1 MSFFD
6 RQPPLFDTKKRLG
19 NLSGNGSVSVDR
31 SAQPLQPDDLD
42 SQTESWVELAP
53 SRASLC
59 SSVEA
64 VMIDRDSAEAS
75 GLNRDS
81 RLSPVSLQSPHV
93 EFDTNMEQARL
104 SLIKDVFP
112 PGKNTEWIW
121 DWSSRPETVPPNRFV
136 MRNRGQVGSAL
147 TTPPNSPEP
156 ELASEFEFKPG
167 KTKKWVFYRFEVL
180 VGLVVSNL
188 VTFVIGATVGASL
201 LQPLDRLKTL
211 RQQLNH
217 RSQSAWHLMLS
228 VVRTNGPLDLWKG
241 LTPSS
246 LFKQSTILDAIRSV
260 IRDSTYRG
268 LWKGLIPTIF
278 RDSPFSGLYLVF
290 YRRQIGFV
298 EKRSGNCNP
307 ALRFGAGITSGF
319 LACLLTQPF
328 DVIKTVVQL
337 YPKRYSSTFRT
348 SLDLYKTGGYRIFF
362 TGYTLRATKR
372 TMTAALNWT
381 IFDELP
387 KMSAYRPLS
396 DDVDVVKLARLCTKY
411 PYVVNSNQNHQQVQ
425 CNLLLVGNGIHRD
438 LRGSGLRSRIRFHL
452 KQFGEKTSS
461 HGIPWLEQAPNSFY
475 RFQTRSLINKYNRKE
490 KITSIHLNFE
500 SAPPFPAISLCNLN
514 PYKDTLLRDVEEI
527 KKILQAYQTAL
538 EQAGRLKIDDQLK
551 DMQPSKRIKR
561 SESSHFEAAH
571 SKCTCEEEDDG
582 LKCEP
587 ETHEKPSDD
596 SDICLC
602 AFDRTSEDAWPCFP
616 KKTWT
621 QKQCDSCDS
630 HGYCVEKTEK
640 PTNNRKSCLCQKLE
654 TFCVAYDGATEILKL
669 WEYYG
674 KLSSIES
681 EVMEALGF
689 ANISD
694 EVTLVVKARE
704 NIMFYM
710 AELKE
715 KERAALSTQ
724 KHQFIHK
731 CSFNGQAC
739 DIDND
744 FINIADPTFGN
755 CFVFNYN
762 RTHPKVSSR
771 AGANFGLRTLL
782 YVNTSEYLPT
792 TEAVGVRMAVHDQHE
807 YPFPDTSG
815 YSAPTGF
822 VSSFGIR
829 LAKIKRLPEPYGK
842 CVIDSQAKDY
852 LYQGYRYSLEGCY
865 RSCLQEMVVKEC
877 GCGDPR
883 FPVGNASHCQRKLP
897 HVSGQNEAQIDKLDC
912 KCEQACFQPSY
923 SVSYSCAN
931 WPSESLNIS
940 VGKCEL
946 SADECI
952 DYYKENGAFIEVF
965 YEALNFEVLSE
976 TEAYGLVKM
985 MADLGGQLGL
995 WSGVSVMTCI
1005 EFVFLILEIMFMIL
1019 HQYKP

>member
-1 MSFFD
+1 
-6 RQPPLFDTKKRLG
+6 
-19 NLSGNGSVSVDR
+19 
-31 SAQPLQPDDLD
+31 
-42 SQTESWVELAP
+42 
-53 SRASLC
+53 
-59 SSVEA
+59 
-64 VMIDRDSAEAS
+64 
-75 GLNRDS
+75 
-81 RLSPVSLQSPHV
+81 
-93 EFDTNMEQARL
+93 
-104 SLIKDVFP
+104 
-112 PGKNTEWIW
+112 
-121 DWSSRPETVPPNRFV
+121 
-136 MRNRGQVGSAL
+136 
-147 TTPPNSPEP
+147 
-156 ELASEFEFKPG
+156 
-167 KTKKWVFYRFEVL
+167 
-180 VGLVVSNL
+180 
-188 VTFVIGATVGASL
+188 
-201 LQPLDRLKTL
+201 
-211 RQQLNH
+211 
-217 RSQSAWHLMLS
+217 
-228 VVRTNGPLDLWKG
+228 
-241 LTPSS
+241 
-246 LFKQSTILDAIRSV
+246 
-260 IRDSTYRG
+260 
-268 LWKGLIPTIF
+268 
-278 RDSPFSGLYLVF
+278 
-290 YRRQIGFV
+290 
-298 EKRSGNCNP
+298 
-307 ALRFGAGITSGF
+307 
-319 LACLLTQPF
+319 
-328 DVIKTVVQL
+328 
-337 YPKRYSSTFRT
+337 
-348 SLDLYKTGGYRIFF
+348 
-362 TGYTLRATKR
+362 
-372 TMTAALNWT
+372 
-381 IFDELP
+381 
-387 KMSAYRPLS
+387 MSAYRPLS
-396 DDVDVVKLARLCTKY
+396 NDVDVVKLARFCTEY
-411 PYVVNSNQNHQQVQ
+411 PYAVNSNQNHQQVQ
-425 CNLLLVGNGIHRD
+425 CNLLLVGNGIHGD
-438 LRGSGLRSRIRFHL
+438 LRGSGLRSRIRYHL

-461 HGIPWLEQAPNSFY
+461 HGIPWLEQAPNPFY
-475 RFQTRSLINKYNRKE
+475 RFQTRSLVNKYNRKE

-514 PYKDTLLRDVEEI
+514 PYKDSLLRDVEAI

-538 EQAGRLKIDDQLK
+538 EQAGRLKTNDQLK
-551 DMQPSKRIKR
+551 DMQRSKRIKR

-571 SKCTCEEEDDG
+571 SKCTCEDEDDG

-587 ETHEKPSDD
+587 ETREKPSDD
-596 SDICLC
+596 SDTCLC

-616 KKTWT
+616 KKNWM

-640 PTNNRKSCLCQKLE
+640 PTNDSKACLCQSLE
-654 TFCVAYDGATEILKL
+654 PFCVAYDGAIEILKL

-792 TEAVGVRMAVHDQHE
+792 TEAVGVRMAVHDQQD

-822 VSSFGIR
+822 VSSFGVR
-829 LAKIKRLPEPYGK
+829 LTKIKRLPEPYGK

-852 LYQGYRYSLEGCY
+852 LYQGYRYTLEGCY

-883 FPVGNASHCQRKLP
+883 FPVGNASHCQVFDATARRCLEKITTRL
-897 HVSGQNEAQIDKLDC
+897 GQNEAQIDKLDC

-985 MADLGGQLGL
+985 MADLGGQLE
-995 WSGVSVMTCI
+995 SMSAKSVDEKQSKFAVDSLLSTSTSSKCMKLKTESPGRNSDCDVDEENESMDESNFLSFPWNALSTVRWPGALVLEPKRHGHSYQSRAPASHKKPRTSFTKSQLATLEARFCVQKYLASMERALLANQLEMTDAQVKTWFQNRRTKWRRQESEAR
-1005 EFVFLILEIMFMIL
+1005 EFEAKNVVRMFTTFNKQL
-1019 HQYKP
+1019 NKF

>member
-19 NLSGNGSVSVDR
+19 NLSGNGSGSVDR
-31 SAQPLQPDDLD
+31 AVQPLQPDDLD
-42 SQTESWVELAP
+42 SQTAESWVELAP

-64 VMIDRDSAEAS
+64 VMVDRDSAEAS

-81 RLSPVSLQSPHV
+81 RLSLQSPHV
-93 EFDTNMEQARL
+93 EFDSNMDQARL

-136 MRNRGQVGSAL
+136 MRNRGQIGSAL

-156 ELASEFEFKPG
+156 ELTSEFEFKPG

-246 LFKQSTILDAIRSV
+246 LFKQSTISDAIRSV
-260 IRDSTYRG
+260 VRDSNYRG
-268 LWKGLIPTIF
+268 LWRGLIPTIF

-298 EKRSGNCNP
+298 EERSGNCNP
-307 ALRFGAGITSGF
+307 ALRFGAGMTSGF

-348 SLDLYKTGGYRIFF
+348 SLDLYKFP
-362 TGYTLRATKR
+362 
-372 TMTAALNWT
+372 N
-381 IFDELP
+381 
-387 KMSAYRPLS
+387 MSAYRPLS
-396 DDVDVVKLARLCTKY
+396 NDVDVVKLARFCTEY
-411 PYVVNSNQNHQQVQ
+411 PYAVNSNQNHQQVQ
-425 CNLLLVGNGIHRD
+425 CNLLLVGNGIHGD
-438 LRGSGLRSRIRFHL
+438 LRGSGLRSRIRYHL

-461 HGIPWLEQAPNSFY
+461 HGIPWLEQAPNPFY
-475 RFQTRSLINKYNRKE
+475 RFQTRSLVNKYNRKE

-500 SAPPFPAISLCNLN
+500 SAISLCNLN
-514 PYKDTLLRDVEEI
+514 PYKDSLLRDVEAI

-538 EQAGRLKIDDQLK
+538 EQAGRLKTNDQLK
-551 DMQPSKRIKR
+551 DMQRSKRIKR

-571 SKCTCEEEDDG
+571 SKCTCEDEDDG

-587 ETHEKPSDD
+587 ETREKPSDD
-596 SDICLC
+596 SDTCLC

-616 KKTWT
+616 KKNWM

-640 PTNNRKSCLCQKLE
+640 PTNDSKACLCQSLE
-654 TFCVAYDGATEILKL
+654 PFCVAYDGAIEILKL

-762 RTHPKVSSR
+762 RTHPK
-771 AGANFGLRTLL
+771 
-782 YVNTSEYLPT
+782 
-792 TEAVGVRMAVHDQHE
+792 AVGVRMAVHDQQD

-822 VSSFGIR
+822 VSSFGVR
-829 LAKIKRLPEPYGK
+829 LTKIKRLPEPYGK
-842 CVIDSQAKDY
+842 CVIDSQAK
-852 LYQGYRYSLEGCY
+852 GYRYTLE
-865 RSCLQEMVVKEC
+865 EMVVKEC

-883 FPVGNASHCQRKLP
+883 FPVGNASHCQVFDATARRCLEKITTRL
-897 HVSGQNEAQIDKLDC
+897 GQNEAQIDKLDC